1 MNTPLPEAD
10 ATSATPNPEP
20 ADAPR
25 ATAAEDGPA
34 ADTAHPEAPAHGAA
48 VGGALDA
55 ALGTTAGQAP
65 DTRPIEAE
73 ALAAEPQA
81 ASEPTPGQPKLPDLG
96 PAECAQALKAQFP
109 ALFEGPAK
117 PVKLRI
123 QADIQARA
131 PGVFSKKSLSIF
143 LHRHTN
149 STAYLL
155 ALTQAPHRFDLDG
168 APAGE
173 ISEEHRQVAQEE
185 VKRRRAIQQEK
196 RAALAKAQHDARL
209 EARKAER
216 AQERQAQQEKKA
228 QDDAMFDRMRL
239 LRAFETTTLTRANF
253 CALKGVKEAELD
265 ALLAQAKQDAAAW
278 AQRQPRPSP
287 AEDGRRG
294 RPELDSRGPRP
305 QNPGS
310 ERRHDGRGQRPPRRE
325 GAPAQGRGPRPAGK
339 PQS

>member
-1 MNTPLPEAD
+1 MNDPLLD
-10 ATSATPNPEP
+10 AATPADEP
-20 ADAPR
+20 VAAAIEAPPG
-25 ATAAEDGPA
+25 EPA
-34 ADTAHPEAPAHGAA
+34 ADLGLATNVALIDADNGAPEAAAASVTSNAPA
-48 VGGALDA
+48 L
-55 ALGTTAGQAP
+55 TKAP
-65 DTRPIEAE
+65 DMSLEAC
-73 ALAAEPQA
+73 
-81 ASEPTPGQPKLPDLG
+81 T
-96 PAECAQALKAQFP
+96 QALKAQFP

-173 ISEEHRQVAQEE
+173 ISDEHRQVALEE

-196 RAALAKAQHDARL
+196 RAAMAKAQHEARM

-216 AQERQAQQEKKA
+216 AQERQAQHEKKA

-265 ALLAQAKQDAAAW
+265 ALLAQAKLDAAAW
-278 AQRQPRPSP
+278 AQRQPRPGP

-294 RPELDSRGPRP
+294 RPEADSRGPRP
-305 QNPGS
+305 HQPGA
-310 ERRHDGRGQRPPRRE
+310 ERRSDGRGQRPPRRE
-325 GAPAQGRGPRPAGK
+325 GTSPQGRGPRPAGK
-339 PQS
+339 PQSQ